1 MPAAAS
7 RRPALGPARKA
18 PTRPG
23 AALISPEG
31 APIVPPVSAKE
42 PKFCV
47 VQTTIDSEAGAERL
61 ARALLAAKL
70 AACVQIL
77 PIRSFYVWEGETR
90 ADAEFLVQSKARAQ
104 DYDAL
109 AAAIRAAH
117 PYEVPEIIR
126 LDIASGDP
134 AYLDWAAR
142 ATMRDAPAS

>member
-1 MPAAAS
+1 M
-7 RRPALGPARKA
+7 
-18 PTRPG
+18 
-23 AALISPEG
+23 
-31 APIVPPVSAKE
+31 SAKE

-70 AACVQIL
+70 AACVQIF
-77 PIRSFYVWEGETR
+77 PILSFYVWEGETR

-109 AAAIRAAH
+109 ADAIRAAH

-126 LDIASGDP
+126 LDIAAGDP

-142 ATMRDAPAS
+142 ATARDDPAS